1 MHEPHAMPPGSE
13 TPPTSPPP
21 PGDSAG
27 MPPDSPED
35 ADAMHRDSETRSS
48 PPGLLLVV
56 SGPSGV
62 GKTTIVRRVLE
73 RFDGVFSVSATTRP
87 RTAVE
92 TDGVD
97 YHFLDEPT
105 FQTWIDEDRFLE
117 YAQVFGRSWYGTPRK
132 EIESRRAEGRLVALD
147 IDVQG
152 ARQVK
157 THRPD
162 AFGLFILPPSEAV
175 LHKRLV
181 DRKRE
186 PPEVIERRF
195 AEAKSEIAAAR
206 SSDVYD
212 ALVVNDDLERA
223 TAELH
228 TLIERRL
235 QTLRNG

>member
-1 MHEPHAMPPGSE
+1 MPPGSG

-21 PGDSAG
+21 PGDSGG

-35 ADAMHRDSETRSS
+35 SDAMRRATETRSS

-62 GKTTIVRRVLE
+62 GKTTIVRRILE

-97 YHFLDEPT
+97 YHFLDEPS
-105 FQTWIDEDRFLE
+105 FQTWIDDDRFLE

-132 EIESRRAEGRLVALD
+132 EIESRLAEGRLVALD

-152 ARQVK
+152 AIQIRE
-157 THRPD
+157 RMPD
-162 AFGLFILPPSEAV
+162 AFGIFVLPPNDAELLRRLRARGREDEAT
-175 LHKRLV
+175 
-181 DRKRE
+181 
-186 PPEVIERRF
+186 IERRH
-195 AEAKSEIAAAR
+195 AEATREMRVAR
-206 SSDVYD
+206 ECGAYD
-212 ALVVNDDLERA
+212 EFVVNDDLDQVVEETIR
-223 TAELH
+223 LVG
-228 TLIERRL
+228 RRL
-235 QTLRNG
+235 GSGRA

>member
-1 MHEPHAMPPGSE
+1 MPPGSG

-21 PGDSAG
+21 PGDSGG

-35 ADAMHRDSETRSS
+35 SDAMRRATETRSS

-62 GKTTIVRRVLE
+62 GKTTIVRRILE

-97 YHFLDEPT
+97 YHFLDEPS
-105 FQTWIDEDRFLE
+105 FQTWIDHDRFLE

-132 EIESRRAEGRLVALD
+132 EIESRLAEGRLVALD

-152 ARQVK
+152 AIQIRE
-157 THRPD
+157 RMPD
-162 AFGLFILPPSEAV
+162 AFGIFVLPPNDAELLRRLRARGREDEAT
-175 LHKRLV
+175 
-181 DRKRE
+181 
-186 PPEVIERRF
+186 IERRH
-195 AEAKSEIAAAR
+195 AEATREMRVAR
-206 SSDVYD
+206 ECGAYD
-212 ALVVNDDLERA
+212 EFVVNDDLDRVVEETIR
-223 TAELH
+223 LVG
-228 TLIERRL
+228 RRL
-235 QTLRNG
+235 GSGRA

>member
-1 MHEPHAMPPGSE
+1 MPLMNDTPTTPTHA
-13 TPPTSPPP
+13 
-21 PGDSAG
+21 GDR
-27 MPPDSPED
+27 PD
-35 ADAMHRDSETRSS
+35 DSGAR
-48 PPGLLLVV
+48 PGLLLQI

-62 GKTTIVRRVLE
+62 GKTTLIE
-73 RFDGVFSVSATTRP
+73 RLHATFDFVFSVSATTRP
-87 RTAVE
+87 RSAKEV
-92 TDGVD
+92 DGID
-97 YHFLDEPT
+97 YFFLDQPT
-105 FQTWIDEDRFLE
+105 FKEWIAEDRFLE
-117 YAQVFGRSWYGTPRK
+117 HAQVFGRDWYGTPRDTVEK
-132 EIESRRAEGRLVALD
+132 QLAAGRIVLLD

-186 PPEVIERRF
+186 SPEVIERRF